1 MKKIILAAV
10 AVFGFAFTA
19 NAQDDDKS
27 SGSATSN
34 GTWFVEA
41 NTGFGESS
49 TSNTAFALR
58 SVDGN
63 TAWAVGAEAGY
74 FVMDD
79 LAVKAGLGYSDRGVD
94 GIDGTF
100 NWKVG
105 GKYYIASQFPVG
117 LDINGASG
125 NSVSPLWVGIQAGYA
140 WFVADN
146 VSIEPGLRYGLGL
159 NEDAGDGDFNV
170 FGINIGFNIFL

>member
-19 NAQDDDKS
+19 NAQDDDK
-27 SGSATSN
+27 AT
-34 GTWFVEA
+34 GQTAEGKWLIEI

-49 TSNTAFALR
+49 TANTGFALR
-58 SVDGN
+58 SIDGN
-63 TAWAVGAEAGY
+63 TAWSAGAEAGY

-79 LAVKAGLGYSDRGVD
+79 LAVKAGLGYSDLGIAGV
-94 GIDGTF
+94 DGTF

-105 GKYYIASQFPVG
+105 GKYYVASQFPVA
-117 LDINGASG
+117 LDLNGSSG
-125 NSVSPLWVGIQAGYA
+125 NNVSPLWLGIQAGYA

-170 FGINIGFNIFL
+170 FGINIGFNLFL